1 MSPRTVFARERMI
14 EGFDR
19 VYHMTDGWITDH

>member
-1 MSPRTVFARERMI
+1 MSIAHYSHDERMI

-19 VYHMTDGWITDH
+19 VYHMTDRRITDH